1 MENKR
6 VMILMM
12 VMILLITK
20 FGCGKAELHYVGG
33 GKSNWAPNIN
43 FSHWSS
49 QQTFHLGDWLYFG
62 YNKYQ
67 FNVLEVNETSYEK
80 CIEKDFIKN
89 ITKGG
94 RDVFQLTEPKTYYF
108 LSGGGY
114 CFGGMKVAID
124 VVHSGP
130 PPTPALAPAT
140 NRSSMAA
147 VPSITGHVIT
157 PLLLILILTSPFL
170 YVDFLNTYFS

>member
-1 MENKR
+1 MN
-6 VMILMM
+6 
-12 VMILLITK
+12 
-20 FGCGKAELHYVGG
+20 
-33 GKSNWAPNIN
+33 
-43 FSHWSS
+43 
-49 QQTFHLGDWLYFG
+49 
-62 YNKYQ
+62 
-67 FNVLEVNETSYEK
+67 
-80 CIEKDFIKN
+80 KN